1 VDSSGSDWETDISE
15 SYAEPA
21 ETSARTRSAEDNI
34 VSDAAVLVI
43 ESEAPSFSYSS
54 ILKRPSQAAASAKPA
69 SSATLASSAKQQQ
82 QSATISASSQKEG
95 KKSARGAGVEEK
107 KKVTTKTLIE
117 FDLLTAVALPR
128 KKNKIKKVEQGR
140 TALPQRPPTVVAV
153 RNALDSS
160 APQRKRGKEREGGK
174 KKRRT
179 VLKKAIL
186 AERARKREL
195 REAAEHRKEFAIIF
209 FLLGFLLL
217 SNSAEK
223 LVEIPGAFV
232 FYLSANLDPVHTHQ
246 IRGGVTTF

>member
-1 VDSSGSDWETDISE
+1 VYINFNVDSSGSDWETDVSE
-15 SYAEPA
+15 SCPEPPDA
-21 ETSARTRSAEDNI
+21 SARTHSAEDSI
-34 VSDAAVLVI
+34 VSDAGVLVI

-54 ILKRPSQAAASAKPA
+54 ILKRPSQAATSATPA
-69 SSATLASSAKQQQ
+69 SSANQQQ
-82 QSATISASSQKEG
+82 QSTTISTSSQKEG

-107 KKVTTKTLIE
+107 KKVTTKTPIE

-140 TALPQRPPTVVAV
+140 TAPPQRPPTVVAV

-179 VLKKAIL
+179 VLKKTIL

-195 REAAEHRKEFAIIF
+195 REAAEQRKEFAIIF
-209 FLLGFLLL
+209 F
-217 SNSAEK
+217 SC
-223 LVEIPGAFV
+223 
-232 FYLSANLDPVHTHQ
+232 
-246 IRGGVTTF
+246 

>member
-1 VDSSGSDWETDISE
+1 MNSSGSDWETDVSE
-15 SYAEPA
+15 SCAEPPDA
-21 ETSARTRSAEDNI
+21 TARTHSVEDNI
-34 VSDAAVLVI
+34 VSDAGVLVV

-54 ILKRPSQAAASAKPA
+54 ILKRPSQAATSAKPD
-69 SSATLASSAKQQQ
+69 SSAKQQQ
-82 QSATISASSQKEG
+82 TTTISTSSQKEG

-107 KKVTTKTLIE
+107 KKITTKTPIE

-140 TALPQRPPTVVAV
+140 TAPPQRPPTVVAV

-179 VLKKAIL
+179 VLKKTIL

-195 REAAEHRKEFAIIF
+195 REAAEQRKEFAIIF
-209 FLLGFLLL
+209 F
-217 SNSAEK
+217 S
-223 LVEIPGAFV
+223 
-232 FYLSANLDPVHTHQ
+232 
-246 IRGGVTTF
+246 

>member
-1 VDSSGSDWETDISE
+1 VYINLSVDSSGSDWETDISE

-21 ETSARTRSAEDNI
+21 EASARTRSAEDNI
-34 VSDAAVLVI
+34 VSDAAVLVV

-54 ILKRPSQAAASAKPA
+54 ILKRPSQATT
-69 SSATLASSAKQQQ
+69 SATPASSAKQQQ
-82 QSATISASSQKEG
+82 STKISATLLKEG

-107 KKVTTKTLIE
+107 KKVTTKTPIE

-128 KKNKIKKVEQGR
+128 NKNKIKKVDQGR
-140 TALPQRPPTVVAV
+140 TAPPQRPPTVVAV

-179 VLKKAIL
+179 VLKKTIL

-195 REAAEHRKEFAIIF
+195 REAAEQRKEFAIIF
-209 FLLGFLLL
+209 LLGFFNL
-217 SNSAEK
+217 SFTSADK
-223 LVEIPGAFV
+223 LVEIFGVSFSDSQ
-232 FYLSANLDPVHTHQ
+232 LIC
-246 IRGGVTTF
+246 IRYVPD

>member
-1 VDSSGSDWETDISE
+1 MNSSGSDWETDISE
-15 SYAEPA
+15 SCAEPPDA
-21 ETSARTRSAEDNI
+21 SARTHTAEDNI
-34 VSDAAVLVI
+34 LSDDGVLVI

-54 ILKRPSQAAASAKPA
+54 ILKRPSHAATSAKPA

-82 QSATISASSQKEG
+82 STTTSQKEG

-107 KKVTTKTLIE
+107 KKITTKTPIE

-140 TALPQRPPTVVAV
+140 TAPPQRPPTVVTV

-179 VLKKAIL
+179 VLKKTIL

-195 REAAEHRKEFAIIF
+195 REAAEQRKDCNHF
-209 FLLGFLLL
+209 FLTRVGFFE
-217 SNSAEK
+217 NFHFCRK
-223 LVEIPGAFV
+223 
-232 FYLSANLDPVHTHQ
+232 TC
-246 IRGGVTTF
+246 